1 MHVLF
6 PNTQDLIQ
14 QGPGAMMCHGIVTE
28 NNANCSHTTQRNRF
42 SHISYISPQHHMIV
56 PITVSVPPRKPVLES
71 LINLFAVPFL
81 AGYLYGP

>member
-6 PNTQDLIQ
+6 PNTLQDLIQ

-28 NNANCSHTTQRNRF
+28 NNDTHEYDEYDVQIANCSHTTQRN
-42 SHISYISPQHHMIV
+42 QGN
-56 PITVSVPPRKPVLES
+56 LS